1 MAEPTSLTSAVPLA
15 AGVGLA
21 ALLPGIDGN
30 ALIGA
35 FAGATLFVVSA
46 KALPV
51 WQRMVYLLISVVA
64 GYQAAPDVVHWL
76 PIRST
81 GVAAFM
87 ASAVGITITLA
98 LIEKSKGFDLSW
110 IRRGGPPNA

>member
-1 MAEPTSLTSAVPLA
+1 MAEPTSLSSAVPLA

-46 KALPV
+46 KSLPI
-51 WQRMVYLLISVVA
+51 WQRLIYLLVSVAV
-64 GYQAAPDVVHWL
+64 GYLAAPELLRWL

-81 GVAAFM
+81 GVTAFM
-87 ASAVGITITLA
+87 AAATGITVTLA
-98 LIEKSKGFDLSW
+98 LIEKSKAFDLSW
-110 IRRGGPPNA
+110 FRRGGPPNA

>member
-1 MAEPTSLTSAVPLA
+1 MAEPTSLSSAVPVA

-46 KALPV
+46 KSLPL
-51 WQRMVYLLISVVA
+51 WQRAVYLFVSVVA
-64 GYQAAPDVVHWL
+64 GYLAAPDIVRSL
-76 PIRST
+76 PVFST
-81 GVAAFM
+81 GVAAFV
-87 ASAVGITITLA
+87 ASAVGITVTLA
-98 LIEKSKGFDLSW
+98 LIEKSRSLDLGW
-110 IRRGGPPNA
+110 LRRGGPPNA

>member
-1 MAEPTSLTSAVPLA
+1 MAEPTSLSSAATLA

-21 ALLPGIDGN
+21 AVLPGIDGN

-46 KALPV
+46 KSLPL
-51 WQRMVYLLISVVA
+51 WQRLVYLLISVVA
-64 GYQAAPDVVHWL
+64 GYLAAPDIVRWM

-81 GVAAFM
+81 GVAAFI
-87 ASAVGITITLA
+87 AAAVGITVTLA
-98 LIEKSKGFDLSW
+98 LIEKSRAFDLSW
-110 IRRGGPPNA
+110 LRRGGPPNA

>member
-1 MAEPTSLTSAVPLA
+1 MAEPTSLSTAVPLA

-46 KALPV
+46 QSLPI
-51 WQRMVYLLISVVA
+51 WKRLVYLLVSVVA
-64 GYQAAPDVVHWL
+64 GYLAAPDIARSL
-76 PIRST
+76 PIFST
-81 GVAAFM
+81 GVAAFV
-87 ASAVGITITLA
+87 ASAVGITVTLA
-98 LIEKSKGFDLSW
+98 LIEKSKAFDLSW

>member
-1 MAEPTSLTSAVPLA
+1 MAEPTSLSSAATLT

-21 ALLPGIDGN
+21 ALWPGVDGN

-46 KALPV
+46 RSLPTWKRV
-51 WQRMVYLLISVVA
+51 IYLLISVVA
-64 GYQAAPDVVHWL
+64 GYQAAPDIVRWI

-81 GVAAFM
+81 GVAAFV
-87 ASAVGITITLA
+87 AAAVGITITLA
-98 LIEKSKGFDLSW
+98 LIEKSRAFDVSW
-110 IRRGGPPNA
+110 LRRGGPPNA

>member
-1 MAEPTSLTSAVPLA
+1 MAEPTSLSTAGGLT

-21 ALLPGIDGN
+21 AMWPGIDGD

-46 KALPV
+46 KSLPT
-51 WQRMVYLLISVVA
+51 WQRLVYLLVSVVA
-64 GYQAAPDVVHWL
+64 GYQSGIEIVRWI

-81 GVAAFM
+81 GVAAFV
-87 ASAVGITITLA
+87 ASAVAITITLT
-98 LIEKSKGFDLSW
+98 LIEKSRAFDLNW
-110 IRRGGPPNA
+110 LRRGGPPNA